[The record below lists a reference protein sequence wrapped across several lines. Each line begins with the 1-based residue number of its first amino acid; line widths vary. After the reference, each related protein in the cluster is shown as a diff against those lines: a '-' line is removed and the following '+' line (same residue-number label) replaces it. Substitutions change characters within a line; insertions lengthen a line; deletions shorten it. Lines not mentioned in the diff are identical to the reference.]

1 MELVH
6 FRIEDRIA
14 ILTVE
19 NPPVNA
25 LSAKVQESLRD
36 AIGRVVQDSDVD
48 AAVIVGAGNTFI
60 AGADIRQLERMARD
74 GVVQSI
80 LPHTLIEI
88 EAAPKPFV
96 AAIHGNAFGGG
107 LEVALAAHYR
117 IATAGSRIGQP
128 EVKLGIIPGAG
139 GTQRLPRLAGV
150 EAALE
155 MCVFGEP
162 VRAEDAKRF
171 GIIDRIVEADLLAC
185 AIQFAREVSPINV
198 RRTRDLAN
206 KLGTREANAPLFA
219 AYRERVRKTRK
230 NLLAPAA
237 GVDAIESATELPFD
251 EGCRAEREIFKRL
264 LVSSQAKALIHVF
277 FAERAA
283 SKVPGLDQI
292 SAVVPIRAA
301 AVVGAGTM
309 GRGIAM
315 CFANAGI
322 PVLLKDENRRA
333 LEAAITSIEAIYKG
347 SVEKGRIS
355 ENEMRARLS
364 RTQPQ
369 LDYAG
374 FDSADVVI
382 EAAFEDIGVKRAVF
396 AELGTLAKPGAILAT
411 NTSYLNIDE
420 IAQACSRP
428 ERVIGLHFFSPA
440 NVMRLVEVVPGQA
453 TAADVT
459 ATALSLAKRLG
470 KLAVVARNCP
480 GFIGNRMLRLYRRE
494 AQLLLE
500 EGASPRQV
508 DSALEDWGMAMGP
521 FAVQDLAGI
530 DIAMSSRDVF
540 AKLERPG
547 GRKPRAIDM
556 LYALGRWGQ
565 KTGAGW
571 YQYDEKRNALP
582 DPDVEGLIERAASE
596 NGTVRRSIPVEE
608 MIERTIYAL
617 INEGARI
624 LEEGYALR
632 ASDID
637 LVYING
643 YGFPAY
649 RGGPMHYADEVGL
662 PAVHKRIL
670 EFRAVHGA
678 NWEPTPLLARL
689 AESGSSFS
697 AWDSASSRLRPASDK
712 AHDDHA

>member
-1 MELVH
+1 MERVNYG
-6 FRIEDRIA
+6 IQDRVA

-25 LSAKVQESLRD
+25 LSLAVQESLRD
-36 AIGRVVQDSDVD
+36 AIGRAVDDSDVD

-74 GVVQSI
+74 GIVQSI
-80 LPHTLIEI
+80 LPQILTEI

-96 AAIHGNAFGGG
+96 AAIQGSAFGGG
-107 LEVALAAHYR
+107 LEVALASHYR
-117 IATAGSRIGQP
+117 IASAGSKIGQP
-128 EVKLGIIPGAG
+128 EVKLGIVPGAG

-162 VRAEDAKRF
+162 VRAEDAERL
-171 GIIDRIVEADLLAC
+171 GVIDRIVESNLLAC
-185 AIQFAREVSPINV
+185 AIQFAREVSALNV
-198 RRTRDLAN
+198 RRTRDLSD
-206 KLGTREANAPLFA
+206 KLGTHESNAALA
-219 AYRERVRKTRK
+219 AYRERVRKTHK

-237 GVDAIESATELPFD
+237 AVDAIEAATELPFED
-251 EGCRAEREIFKRL
+251 GCGKEREIFKRL

-277 FAERAA
+277 FAERTAA
-283 SKVPGLDQI
+283 KIPGIDK
-292 SAVVPIRAA
+292 SSVAPIRAA

-315 CFANAGI
+315 CFANAGV
-322 PVLLKDENRRA
+322 PVLLKDAKREA
-333 LEAAITSIEAIYKG
+333 LEAAMKSIEAIYQG
-347 SVEKGRIS
+347 SVQKGRIS
-355 ENEMRARLS
+355 ADEMRSRLS
-364 RTQPQ
+364 RIQPR

-374 FDSADVVI
+374 FDTADI
-382 EAAFEDIGVKRAVF
+382 ILEAAFENIQVKRAVF
-396 AELGTLAKPGAILAT
+396 ADLGGLAKPNAILAT
-411 NTSYLNIDE
+411 NTSYLNVDG
-420 IAQACSRP
+420 IAEACSRP

-440 NVMRLVEVVPGQA
+440 NVMRLLEVVPGKA
-453 TAADVT
+453 TEEVVT
-459 ATALSLAKRLG
+459 ATALALAKRLG
-470 KLAVVARNCP
+470 KLAVVAGNCP
-480 GFIGNRMLRLYRRE
+480 GFIGNRMLRVYRRE

-508 DSALEDWGMAMGP
+508 DSSLEAWGMAMGP
-521 FAVQDLAGI
+521 LAVQDLAGI
-530 DIAMSSRDVF
+530 DIAMGSRHVF
-540 AKLERPG
+540 AALERPG
-547 GRKPRAIDM
+547 SRNPRVIDM
-556 LYALGRWGQ
+556 LYAQGRLGQ

-571 YQYDEKRNALP
+571 YRYDERRNALP
-582 DPDVEGLIERAASE
+582 DPEVEALIERAASE
-596 NGTVRRSIPVEE
+596 SGTIRRAIPVEE
-608 MIERTIYAL
+608 VIERTIYAL

-649 RGGPMHYADEVGL
+649 RGGPMHYADEAGL
-662 PAVHKRIL
+662 PVVYQRIL
-670 EFRAVHGA
+670 ELHALHGA
-678 NWEPTPLLARL
+678 NWEPAPLLARL

-697 AWDSASSRLRPASDK
+697 AWEAPT
-712 AHDDHA
+712 

>member
-1 MELVH
+1 MEPVQS
-6 FRIEDRIA
+6 RIESRIA
-14 ILTVE
+14 ILTIE

-25 LSAKVQESLRD
+25 LSAVVQESLRD
-36 AIGRVVQDSDVD
+36 AISRAVHDSGID

-60 AGADIRQLERMARD
+60 AGADIRQLERMARG

-80 LPHTLIEI
+80 LPQILVEI

-96 AAIHGNAFGGG
+96 AAIQGNAFGGG
-107 LEVALAAHYR
+107 LEVALASHYR
-117 IATAGSRIGQP
+117 IASAESRIGQP

-162 VRAEDAKRF
+162 VGAEDAQRL

-185 AIQFAREVSPINV
+185 AIQFAKEVSRLGP
-198 RRTRDLAN
+198 RRTRDTGD
-206 KLGTREANAPLFA
+206 KLGTRESNAAIFT
-219 AYRERVRKTRK
+219 AYRERVRRTRK
-230 NLLAPAA
+230 NLLGPAA
-237 GVDAIESATELPFD
+237 AVDAIEAATELPFE
-251 EGCRAEREIFKRL
+251 EGCRKEREIFTRL

-283 SKVPGLDQI
+283 TKIPGIDKGSPATPVQ
-292 SAVVPIRAA
+292 VAA
-301 AVVGAGTM
+301 IVGAGTM

-315 CFANAGI
+315 CFANAGV
-322 PVLLKDENRRA
+322 PVLLKDAKREA
-333 LEAAITSIEAIYKG
+333 LEAAMKSIEAIYQG

-355 ENEMRARLS
+355 TDEMHNRLS
-364 RTQPQ
+364 RIQPQ

-374 FDSADVVI
+374 FDTADVI
-382 EAAFEDIGVKRAVF
+382 LEAAFENLDVKKVVF
-396 AELGTLAKPGAILAT
+396 AELGGLAKPSAILAT
-411 NTSYLNIDE
+411 NTSYLNVDG
-420 IAQACSRP
+420 IAELCSRP
-428 ERVIGLHFFSPA
+428 ESVIGLHFFSPA
-440 NVMRLVEVVPGQA
+440 NVMRLLEVVPGKA
-453 TAADVT
+453 TEELVTAA
-459 ATALSLAKRLG
+459 ALALAKRLG
-470 KLAVVARNCP
+470 KLAVVAGNCP
-480 GFIGNRMLRLYRRE
+480 GFIGNRMLRVYRRE

-508 DSALEDWGMAMGP
+508 DSALEEWGMAMGP

-530 DIAMSSRDVF
+530 DIAMSSRRVF
-540 AKLERPG
+540 ADLERLG
-547 GRKPRAIDM
+547 GRNPRAIDM
-556 LYALGRWGQ
+556 LHAQGRLGQ

-571 YQYDEKRNALP
+571 YRYDARRNALP
-582 DPDVEGLIERAASE
+582 DAEVEALIERAARES
-596 NGTVRRSIPVEE
+596 GTIRRSIPVEE
-608 MIERTIYAL
+608 TIERTIYAL

-624 LEEGYALR
+624 LEEGHALR

-649 RGGPMHYADEVGL
+649 RGGPMQYADEVGL
-662 PAVHKRIL
+662 PVVHKRIL

-678 NWEPTPLLARL
+678 NWEPSPLLTRL
-689 AESGSSFS
+689 AETGSSFA
-697 AWDSASSRLRPASDK
+697 AWDGARSSL
-712 AHDDHA
+712 